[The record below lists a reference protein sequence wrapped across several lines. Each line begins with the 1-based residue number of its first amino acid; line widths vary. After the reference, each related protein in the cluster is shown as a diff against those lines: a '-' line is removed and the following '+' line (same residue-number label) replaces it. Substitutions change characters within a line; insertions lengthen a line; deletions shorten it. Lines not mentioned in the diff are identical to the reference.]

1 MLHKV
6 IIVGTGPAGLTA
18 ALYAGRANLEPL
30 IFEGPQ
36 PGGQLTITTDVE
48 NYPGFPDGIMG
59 PELMDKFRKQA
70 QRFGAK
76 TINRM
81 IDSVDLSKRPF
92 KLLSG
97 DDEYLAESIIISTGA
112 SARLLGLENEKKLMG
127 YGVSACATCDGFFFK
142 DKHVFVI
149 GGGDSAMEEATFLT
163 KFATSVTIVHRKSEF
178 RASKI
183 MQDKALNN
191 DKIKVIWNS
200 SVEDLIGEPDDKGLE
215 KVILKNTLNG
225 KLSEHVVDGMFLGIG
240 HIPNSHIFKNFLDLD
255 GQGYII
261 TKSDSTKTSL
271 DGVFACG
278 DIQDKN
284 YMQAITAAGSGCM
297 AAIDA
302 EKFLETLH

>member
-1 MLHKV
+1 M
-6 IIVGTGPAGLTA
+6 GTGPAGLTA

-59 PELMDKFRKQA
+59 PELMGKFRKQA

>member
-59 PELMDKFRKQA
+59 PELMEKFRKQA

-97 DDEYLAESIIISTGA
+97 DEEYLAESIIISTGA

-142 DKHVFVI
+142 DKRVFVI

-163 KFATSVTIVHRKSEF
+163 KFASSVTIVHRKSEF

-183 MQDKALNN
+183 MQDKALSN
-191 DKIKVIWNS
+191 DKINVIWNS
-200 SVEDLIGEPDDKGLE
+200 SVEDLIGEPNDKGLE

-225 KLSEHVVDGMFLGIG
+225 ELSEHDVDGMFLGIG

-255 GQGYII
+255 DQGYIL

>member
-81 IDSVDLSKRPF
+81 VDSVDLSKRPF

-97 DDEYLAESIIISTGA
+97 DEEYLAESIIISTGA
-112 SARLLGLENEKKLMG
+112 SARLLGLETEKKLMG

-142 DKHVFVI
+142 DKRVFVI

-163 KFATSVTIVHRKSEF
+163 KFASSVTIVHRKSEF

-183 MQDKALNN
+183 MQDKALSN
-191 DKIKVIWNS
+191 DKINVIWNS
-200 SVEDLIGEPDDKGLE
+200 SVEDLIGEPNDKGLE

-225 KLSEHVVDGMFLGIG
+225 ELSEHDVDGMFLGIG

-255 GQGYII
+255 DQGYIL